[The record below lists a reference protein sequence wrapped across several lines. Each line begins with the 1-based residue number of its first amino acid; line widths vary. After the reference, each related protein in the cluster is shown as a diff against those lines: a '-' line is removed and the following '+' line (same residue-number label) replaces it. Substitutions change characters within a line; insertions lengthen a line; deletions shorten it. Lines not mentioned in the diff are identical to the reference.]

1 MTQEIN
7 RIKWKSRRGMR
18 ELDLLFRPIITNDI
32 ADFNEKDLMLFDTLQ
47 METHLPLTLDLSCLF
62 MGLHYVSTFLFH
74 SLNEDC
80 KSSGSGSFIP
90 FIFFQLEYNA

>member
-32 ADFNEKDLMLFDTLQ
+32 ADFNDKDLMLFD
-47 METHLPLTLDLSCLF
+47 EILD
-62 MGLHYVSTFLFH
+62 YDDQ
-74 SLNEDC
+74 SLYD
-80 KSSGSGSFIP
+80 
-90 FIFFQLEYNA
+90 FIFKNMKLKSVEHEIFLKKILKK

>member
-32 ADFNEKDLMLFDTLQ
+32 ADFNDKDLMLFD
-47 METHLPLTLDLSCLF
+47 EILD
-62 MGLHYVSTFLFH
+62 YDDQ
-74 SLNEDC
+74 SLYD
-80 KSSGSGSFIP
+80 
-90 FIFFQLEYNA
+90 FIFKNMKLQSVEHEIFLKKILNK

>member
-32 ADFNEKDLMLFDTLQ
+32 ADFNDKDLMLFD
-47 METHLPLTLDLSCLF
+47 EILD
-62 MGLHYVSTFLFH
+62 YDDQ
-74 SLNEDC
+74 SLYD
-80 KSSGSGSFIP
+80 
-90 FIFFQLEYNA
+90 FIFKNVKLQSVEHEIFLKKILKK

>member
-32 ADFNEKDLMLFDTLQ
+32 ADFNDKDLMLFD
-47 METHLPLTLDLSCLF
+47 EILD
-62 MGLHYVSTFLFH
+62 YDDQ
-74 SLNEDC
+74 SLYD
-80 KSSGSGSFIP
+80 
-90 FIFFQLEYNA
+90 FIFKNMKLQSVEHEIFLKKILEK

>member
-32 ADFNEKDLMLFDTLQ
+32 ADFNDKDLMLFDEILDYDDQSLYDFVFKNMKLQ
-47 METHLPLTLDLSCLF
+47 SVEHEI
-62 MGLHYVSTFLFH
+62 FLKKI
-74 SLNEDC
+74 L
-80 KSSGSGSFIP
+80 KK
-90 FIFFQLEYNA
+90 Y